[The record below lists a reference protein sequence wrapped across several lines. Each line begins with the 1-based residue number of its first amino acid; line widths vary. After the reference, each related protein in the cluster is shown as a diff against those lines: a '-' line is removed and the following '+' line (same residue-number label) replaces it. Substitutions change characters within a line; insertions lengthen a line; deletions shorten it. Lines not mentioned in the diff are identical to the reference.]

1 MFPEERSMLD
11 FKNSELDAEKQTRTT
26 QIRHGDGLGDLISR
40 AARALAVDKS
50 VFLRAAIAK
59 EAARVLEAST
69 RHVLT
74 AEDAAQFSAALD
86 APPKP
91 TPRAKAAAKAYRR
104 RVVHAD

>member
-1 MFPEERSMLD
+1 MLD
-11 FKNSELDAEKQTRTT
+11 LPDTDLDAEKQTRTT
-26 QIRHGDGLGDLISR
+26 QVRHGDALGDLIAR
-40 AARALAVDKS
+40 AATALGVDKS

-59 EAARVLEAST
+59 EAQRVLESSS

-74 AEDAAQFSAALD
+74 AEDAALFSAALD

-91 TPRAKAAAKAYRR
+91 TPRARAAAKAYCQ

>member
-1 MFPEERSMLD
+1 MLD
-11 FKNSELDAEKQTRTT
+11 FQISELDAQKQTRTT
-26 QIRHGDGLGDLISR
+26 QIRHGEALGELIAR
-40 AARALAVDKS
+40 AAAALAVDKS

-59 EAARVLEAST
+59 EAARVLEAGS

-74 AEDAAQFSAALD
+74 PEDAAQFAAALD

-91 TPRAKAAAKAYRR
+91 TARARKAAKAYAK